1 MKPTGETD
9 RSGRPDP
16 ARLREISREIG
27 EHYPVAHAGD
37 RIVLTAV
44 HPRLAYL
51 SWHLDP
57 ASIDALRA
65 EIGAAS
71 DGVGFR
77 VRVHDVT
84 DLLFDGTNAHATFEL
99 AVAAPS
105 GREYWPVP
113 VTDRNLLAEVGLQ
126 LTDGTFV
133 PLARSSDR
141 WFDRDGP
148 SRRHELGGGLVSSAF
163 RVVFPVESVLDAPLL
178 ERLGA
183 ALPRLDGS
191 RTLRVAVVDAGL
203 GSALTGM
210 VRRIGGEIGKLNA
223 GVTVFV
229 DEAAVDAGADLV
241 QVALGRGDPLFAAL
255 VAAHGR
261 APFDLVHCHEWYSV
275 PVALRARELGVPVV
289 LSLHST
295 EPERAHGGAPTDL
308 SRAICAW
315 ERRGVAV
322 ATLVVVPNAAT
333 RQQVIALYSADPE
346 RVLTVPDVGERRV
359 PPVLE
364 PARANGAFG

>member
-44 HPRLAYL
+44 HPGLAYL
-51 SWHLDP
+51 SWHLDS
-57 ASIDALRA
+57 ASIDTLRA
-65 EIGAAS
+65 EIGAAL
-71 DGVGFR
+71 DGVSFH

-84 DLLFDGTNAHATFEL
+84 DLLFDGTNANSTFDL
-99 AVAAPS
+99 TVAAPS

-113 VTDRNLLAEVGLQ
+113 VTDRSLLAEVGLQ

-133 PLARSSDR
+133 PLARSSDY

-148 SRRHELGGGLVSSAF
+148 SCRYEPGGLLVSSAF
-163 RVVFPVESVLDAPLL
+163 RVVFPVESVLDAPLF

-203 GSALTGM
+203 GSAFTGG
-210 VRRIGGEIGKLNA
+210 VRPIGGEIGQLSA
-223 GVTVFV
+223 GVTLFV
-229 DEAAVDAGADLV
+229 DDAVVDSGADLV

-255 VAAHGR
+255 VAVHQR

-308 SRAICAW
+308 SRAIGAW
-315 ERRGVAV
+315 ERQGVAA

-346 RVLTVPDVGERRV
+346 RVLTMPAVWDGRA

-364 PARANGAFG
+364 PARESGVFG